1 MLPGKPQRLRLI
13 NEALIREALASRGE
27 ATTADLVEDTGL
39 SQTTVGQILDQMRR
53 GNIICETDKRASS
66 GGRRAAAWVLNPKA
80 WSSIALSIE
89 RDSLAWGI
97 ANALGTLTGQGTRIV
112 KNDPL
117 AEALELA
124 SELKAEAD
132 REDCG
137 RSALAVGVPAAVQGG
152 KVLTGEFLKPW
163 ADFDIEELFAAET
176 GLPVVVENDLNA
188 TAVGYLRVAEA
199 SGYKIHSLVYIHF
212 NGGDCIGSGL
222 VLEGKVFRG
231 AANYSGELGY
241 LPMGDGRI
249 LDDLML
255 AADSDERFVDAIVS
269 ALRIVN
275 CVVNPALLV
284 VGGRGFRFDLGD
296 DIDRAFKALVEERVR
311 PSLVFVPDSR
321 PYYTAGLAG
330 LAAERIFP
338 LVKITASD

>member
-13 NEALIREALASRGE
+13 NEAFIREALAARGE
-27 ATTADLVEDTGL
+27 ATTADLVDDTGL
-39 SQTTVGQILDQMRR
+39 SQTTVGQILDQMRL
-53 GNIICETDKRASS
+53 GSLICETDKRASS

-80 WSSIALSIE
+80 WSSITLSIE
-89 RDSLAWGI
+89 RDGLAWGI
-97 ANALGTLTGQGTRIV
+97 ANALGSLISQGTRIV
-112 KNDPL
+112 KSDPL
-117 AEALELA
+117 AESLVLA
-124 SELKAEAD
+124 SELKAEVESD
-132 REDCG
+132 GGG
-137 RSALAVGVPAAVQGG
+137 RSALAVGVPAVVQDG
-152 KVLTGEFLKPW
+152 KVLTGEFLGPW
-163 ADFDIEELFAAET
+163 VDLDLEELFAKKT
-176 GLPVVVENDLNA
+176 GLSVVVENDLNA
-188 TAVGYLRVAEA
+188 IALGYLRLAET

-212 NGGDCIGSGL
+212 NSGACIGSGL
-222 VLEGKVFRG
+222 VLEGRVFRG

-284 VGGRGFRFDLGD
+284 VGGRGFRFDLDD
-296 DIDRAFKALVEERVR
+296 DIDRAFKALVEESVR

-338 LVKITASD
+338 LIKITADD

>member
-1 MLPGKPQRLRLI
+1 MRPEKPQRLRLI
-13 NEALIREALASRGE
+13 NEALIREALSSRGE

-39 SQTTVGQILDQMRR
+39 SQTTVGQILDQMHR

-89 RDSLAWGI
+89 RDGLAWGI
-97 ANALGTLTGQGTRIV
+97 ANALGTLTSQGTRIV
-112 KNDPL
+112 KGDPL

-124 SELKAEAD
+124 VELKAEVEND
-132 REDCG
+132 GGG
-137 RSALAVGVPAAVQGG
+137 RKALAVGVPATVQAG
-152 KVLTGEFLKPW
+152 KVLTGEFLGSW
-163 ADFDIEELFAAET
+163 ADLDLEEVFAKKT
-176 GLPVVVENDLNA
+176 LMSVVVENDLNA
-188 TAVGYLRVAEA
+188 IALGYLRLAEA
-199 SGYKIHSLVYIHF
+199 SGYKIHSLVFIHF
-212 NGGDCIGSGL
+212 NGGACIGSGL

-255 AADSDERFVDAIVS
+255 AADSDERFVDTIVS

-321 PYYTAGLAG
+321 PYYMAGLAG

-338 LVKITASD
+338 LFKITAAD